1 MVINETL
8 SLNRY
13 QWASSFIN
21 NLTEVEPVVFDIGAK
36 DSIIT
41 SSITKKIKYQG
52 FDMAPEITS
61 IKTWNINNELPE
73 LSNSADYVLLLEV
86 VEHLTNPW
94 NCLSNLAK
102 VLKPGGKLILTT
114 PNPFWS
120 ESRFTLFAEGKM
132 PCFTVA
138 DLELNHHVFTPWPHV
153 IERLLTD
160 NGFVIEQW
168 NMLDGKT
175 ALFDRNLIKNP
186 FRIFKRLAK
195 RYLELRSPMACGMSY
210 GLVAKKKMEA
220 DIK

>member
-120 ESRFTLFAEGKM
+120 ESRFTLFAEGK
-132 PCFTVA
+132 
-138 DLELNHHVFTPWPHV
+138 
-153 IERLLTD
+153 
-160 NGFVIEQW
+160 
-168 NMLDGKT
+168 
-175 ALFDRNLIKNP
+175 DRK
-186 FRIFKRLAK
+186 
-195 RYLELRSPMACGMSY
+195 S
-210 GLVAKKKMEA
+210 VV
-220 DIK
+220 